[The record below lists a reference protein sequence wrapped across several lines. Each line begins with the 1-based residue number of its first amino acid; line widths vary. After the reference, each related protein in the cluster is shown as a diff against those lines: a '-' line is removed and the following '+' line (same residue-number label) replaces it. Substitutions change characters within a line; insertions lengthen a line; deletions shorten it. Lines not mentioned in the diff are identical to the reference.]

1 MGRVIGV
8 KAVCIS
14 HAEDADGL
22 ICAAVLKHLLDASTL
37 LVTYD
42 DLEEALKSVRPP
54 VEEVYICDLNI
65 RKELCQEVERITKF
79 SSVTFV
85 DHHPTDAEVIERL
98 QHSGVTVVYSPLDC
112 SSVLLFSHHQEKLD
126 WKAARLA
133 VYAAVSDHFE
143 DGPIASKLMAR
154 LDRHFVQHEAL
165 ILTHALHRKAT
176 SKFRLMVADELSRF
190 SFPHKIK
197 GATEAALAYLEDTVG
212 LLETLPKK
220 ASRLEKLA
228 YVEGLPG
235 MTIGAVAGL
244 LVDAMNVDVGV
255 CYKRG
260 ETGFISISIRGQR
273 GIELHLG
280 ETTKRLAKRYGGFG
294 GGHRRASGAS
304 IPRNKYIEFI
314 EDIER
319 ELKKANRRRE

>member
-1 MGRVIGV
+1 M
-8 KAVCIS
+8 KTVCIS
-14 HAEDADGL
+14 HAEDADGI
-22 ICAAVLKHLLDASTL
+22 ICAAVLKHLLDAHTL
-37 LVTYD
+37 LVAYD

-65 RKELCQEVERITKF
+65 RKELCKEVERITKF

-85 DHHPTDAEVIERL
+85 DHHPTEAEVIKRL
-98 QHSGVTVVYSPLDC
+98 QHSGVTVVYSTLDC

-126 WKAARLA
+126 WKAARLV
-133 VYAAVSDHFE
+133 VYAAISDHFE

-154 LDRHFVQHEAL
+154 LDRHFVEHEAL

-176 SKFRLMVADELSRF
+176 SKFRLMVANELSKF
-190 SFPHKIK
+190 SFPHKVE
-197 GATEAALAYLEDTVG
+197 GVTEAALGYLEDAVE

-228 YVEGLPG
+228 YVEGVQG

-244 LVDAMNVDVGV
+244 LIDAMNVDVGV
-255 CYKRG
+255 CYKRE
-260 ETGFISISIRGQR
+260 ETGFMSISIRGQR

-280 ETTKRLAKRYGGFG
+280 EIAKRLAKRHGGFG
-294 GGHRRASGAS
+294 GGHNTASGAS
-304 IPRNKYIEFI
+304 IPRSNYIEFVK
-314 EDIER
+314 DIER
-319 ELKKANRRRE
+319 ELKKTNGRRE